1 MRIQAKM
8 FFVYSVLILLGS
20 GNSEADE
27 ASSIPAQLKAVM
39 DVTNISDNPLM
50 DIRMRELGNLCV
62 GDSSLLDLALEVRTT
77 DASHRSI
84 YQIQDAV
91 IFDAVFGPR
100 VTSIQARQWGLP
112 ADDYQN
118 EYKWTRSERVL
129 EFRSTHLEF
138 KPFANMGGPRPEDW
152 QTLVVFRISYLS
164 LAGVQGNID
173 WYAGTPNYNV
183 STLKIPGPGIETIHN
198 LELDTITHLPI
209 QCSADLSIRG
219 RVNNS
224 LPFQGQQ
231 VTFRFIAVNL
241 GPSDAQNI
249 IFTDDLLNANFSYVS
264 HTAHAG
270 IYDWSNHRWEV
281 SALRREQADTLW
293 LTVQIRTAGL
303 IDVTMERTQSTPVD
317 PVASNDRTTV
327 TLMAN
332 AASDIAVDVGVD
344 NVNPFQG
351 EQVVFSIIAANCAG
365 SDAESIQIHVTLPY
379 GFVYQEHHSGIYDP
393 AAHIWSIPFLAYG
406 AVDTLEIAA
415 KAWHSGSW
423 YCLVQRIAS
432 MPPDYNNANDHAEL
446 LLCVRVGADLAV
458 EHSITSARVWQG
470 TKDTLDFMVFNNGG
484 AQANGVKIATEIP
497 STLQPLS
504 FNGPGSW
511 DSVAG
516 VWHVGSLA
524 VGAEKRLRV
533 IVYADS
539 AGGPFASRAFRLTSQ
554 PRDYSTENDTAMV
567 QVTIRASA
575 HIFMRMYLEGA
586 FRLARTDTTGIDTSY
601 MACKLRYQSRVG
613 FHSLLPVVSP
623 YADHRDAQVENPD
636 LLPAQVVDWIYLQFR
651 SEDSG
656 GYGAEIALTDENTGI
671 SGFLRKDG
679 ALVDINGEEG
689 VLVPGLPPGT
699 YYIVVSHRNHLK
711 VMTSTA
717 VNTLQLTGYD
727 FGNVEQHYYDFTR
740 ARERYFTKSDNDQ
753 RGCVLYSV
761 DNKWLIAAG
770 DGDQGQQIE
779 NVDWDFWFN
788 ADGLK
793 IGYFDYDYDLGGQV
807 EGRDET
813 LWYDNRFLRSPFSWD
828 MSGP

>member
-1 MRIQAKM
+1 M
-8 FFVYSVLILLGS
+8 
-20 GNSEADE
+20 
-27 ASSIPAQLKAVM
+27 
-39 DVTNISDNPLM
+39 
-50 DIRMRELGNLCV
+50 IR
-62 GDSSLLDLALEVRTT
+62 
-77 DASHRSI
+77 
-84 YQIQDAV
+84 
-91 IFDAVFGPR
+91 
-100 VTSIQARQWGLP
+100 
-112 ADDYQN
+112 
-118 EYKWTRSERVL
+118 
-129 EFRSTHLEF
+129 
-138 KPFANMGGPRPEDW
+138 
-152 QTLVVFRISYLS
+152 
-164 LAGVQGNID
+164 
-173 WYAGTPNYNV
+173 
-183 STLKIPGPGIETIHN
+183 
-198 LELDTITHLPI
+198 
-209 QCSADLSIRG
+209 
-219 RVNNS
+219 
-224 LPFQGQQ
+224 
-231 VTFRFIAVNL
+231 
-241 GPSDAQNI
+241 
-249 IFTDDLLNANFSYVS
+249 
-264 HTAHAG
+264 
-270 IYDWSNHRWEV
+270 
-281 SALRREQADTLW
+281 
-293 LTVQIRTAGL
+293 
-303 IDVTMERTQSTPVD
+303 
-317 PVASNDRTTV
+317 
-327 TLMAN
+327 
-332 AASDIAVDVGVD
+332 
-344 NVNPFQG
+344 
-351 EQVVFSIIAANCAG
+351 
-365 SDAESIQIHVTLPY
+365 
-379 GFVYQEHHSGIYDP
+379 
-393 AAHIWSIPFLAYG
+393 
-406 AVDTLEIAA
+406 
-415 KAWHSGSW
+415 
-423 YCLVQRIAS
+423 
-432 MPPDYNNANDHAEL
+432 
-446 LLCVRVGADLAV
+446 
-458 EHSITSARVWQG
+458 
-470 TKDTLDFMVFNNGG
+470 
-484 AQANGVKIATEIP
+484 
-497 STLQPLS
+497 
-504 FNGPGSW
+504 
-511 DSVAG
+511 
-516 VWHVGSLA
+516 
-524 VGAEKRLRV
+524 
-533 IVYADS
+533 
-539 AGGPFASRAFRLTSQ
+539 
-554 PRDYSTENDTAMV
+554 AMV